1 MGFMINKK
9 LIFGFILGLVL
20 AFIGT
25 YLYVAA
31 FTEFNLLR
39 DFGILNMNGLVGK
52 VITLG
57 SLLTVALFLYLF
69 YNKKD
74 DWAKGVLASIIVLL
88 ILTFFI

>member
-1 MGFMINKK
+1 MITKE
-9 LIFGFILGLVL
+9 LIFGFIVGLLL

-31 FTEFNLLR
+31 FTEFNLFR
-39 DFGILNMNGLVGK
+39 DFAILNLYGLVGK

>member
-1 MGFMINKK
+1 MITKE

-31 FTEFNLLR
+31 FTEFNLVK
-39 DFGILNMNGLVGK
+39 DFAILNLYGMVGK

-74 DWAKGVLASIIVLL
+74 DLAKGVLASIIVLL

>member
-1 MGFMINKK
+1 MITKE

-39 DFGILNMNGLVGK
+39 DFAILNGNGLVGK